1 MWVECVWKFTM
12 SQFGQKIELGGLW
25 NGENAKNITHASDFH
40 YVALCLGISNDLKV
54 DYTMFLFLRCLSFQG
69 FQKWRKRAGNKI
81 GTRKG
86 GRNGRSQTDPGRKS
100 WPRQLDMIEMYQLR
114 IYCNWN
120 SLTWEKFACNQKDML
135 ELMWYTEQ
143 SIYMFSCFFHAV
155 VSLAHRSTESNP
167 PKKKWT

>member
-1 MWVECVWKFTM
+1 MWVECMWKFTM

-40 YVALCLGISNDLKV
+40 YVALCLDISNDLKV
-54 DYTMFLFLRCLSFQG
+54 DYTLFLFLWCLSFQG

-100 WPRQLDMIEMYQLR
+100 WQKTTWHDWNVSTENILQLEFPDMGK
-114 IYCNWN
+114 N
-120 SLTWEKFACNQKDML
+120 ACNQKDML

-143 SIYMFSCFFHAV
+143 SIYMFGCFF
-155 VSLAHRSTESNP
+155 SRSCYPGHSI
-167 PKKKWT
+167 